1 MSRACS
7 ALVILNINLTY
18 QLMSRG
24 FVKEDD
30 LEHAGTDVPERPV
43 SAHPNYVTANGYAQL
58 QAQAASLAQA
68 ILKLKAKKEDP
79 QAQQQLAVANRDLRY
94 VAVRLEHAQIV
105 TKQEVASGLAP
116 DQVLFG
122 TTVVVEDENGD
133 AHTYQIVG
141 EDEADIKINKVSWTS
156 PLASALIGQKVGD
169 SVVWARPA
177 GNTVLEII
185 DIKYIN

>member
-1 MSRACS
+1 
-7 ALVILNINLTY
+7 
-18 QLMSRG
+18 MSRG

-94 VAVRLEHAQIV
+94 VAARLESALQTKPDAASSLITENIV
-105 TKQEVASGLAP
+105 
-116 DQVLFG
+116 FG
-122 TTVVVEDENGD
+122 ATVMVEDENGD